1 VLCALKTATG
11 NIHVDGLSAPNRVAL
26 FLFWPIWIAMTA
38 GAAIC
43 VACVVGGTAS
53 PIAQK
58 ASINF
63 PRTEGQIGSR
73 GAVTALTLLAFF
85 LAGYIAMILVW
96 ANFAYPENSI
106 FTLYTLSEAT
116 MGELLVA

>member
-1 VLCALKTATG
+1 MLMAFLHQ
-11 NIHVDGLSAPNRVAL
+11 IRVAL

-43 VACVVGGTAS
+43 VACVVGWTAS

-116 MGELLVA
+116 TSDRRSCRRLAGSFR